1 MNSTKE
7 VVSVTRGM
15 PASDGAGVRLTRL
28 IGQPEI
34 QDLDPFLMLDF
45 FESDDPNDYIA
56 GFPPHPHRG
65 FETVTY
71 LLNGRMRH
79 QDNQGNEGV
88 IESGGVQWMTAGKG
102 VIHSEMP
109 EQENGLLRGFQL
121 WINLP
126 SHAKMSPAAYQEF
139 APDEV
144 PVETWEN
151 GTEIRVVTGK
161 TEKGTEG
168 PVKNAFVNPTYLD
181 VTLAADSE
189 FTQPLEMDS
198 HSFILVVEGSV
209 KIGNKGVLLQKGMLG
224 ILSEGDTVQVD
235 SGNTPGRFLL
245 ISGQPIRE
253 PIAKGGPFVMNTQE
267 ELHQAFD
274 DFRNNRF

>member
-7 VVSVTRGM
+7 VVKVTRGM

-45 FESDDPNDYIA
+45 FESDDPDDYIA

-109 EQENGLLRGFQL
+109 EQENGLLKGFQL

-126 SHAKMSPAAYQEF
+126 SHAKMSDPAYQEF
-139 APDEV
+139 TPDQV
-144 PVETWEN
+144 PVETRED
-151 GTEIRVVTGK
+151 GTEIRVITGT
-161 TEKGTEG
+161 TEHGTTG
-168 PVKNAFVNPTYLD
+168 PVKNAYVHPTYLD
-181 VTLAADSE
+181 VKLSADSD
-189 FTQPLEMDS
+189 FIQPLPTDS
-198 HSFILVVEGSV
+198 HSFILIIEGDV
-209 KIGNKGVLLQKGMLG
+209 KIGNNAMPLQKGMLA
-224 ILSEGDTVQVD
+224 ILSEGEQVQVV
-235 SGNTPGRFLL
+235 SGKTSGRFLL
-245 ISGQPIRE
+245 VSGQPIRE

>member
-7 VVSVTRGM
+7 VVKVTRGM

-34 QDLDPFLMLDF
+34 EDLDPFLMLDLF
-45 FESDDPNDYIA
+45 KSDDPDDYIA

-126 SHAKMSPAAYQEF
+126 SHAKMTTPAYQEF
-139 APDEV
+139 TPEQV
-144 PVETWEN
+144 PVEKWDN
-151 GTEIRVVTGK
+151 GTEIRVITGK
-161 TEKGTEG
+161 TEQGTEG
-168 PVKNAFVNPTYLD
+168 PVKNNYVNPTYLD
-181 VTLAADSE
+181 VTLSANSE
-189 FTQPLEMDS
+189 FTQPLATDS
-198 HSFILVVEGSV
+198 HSFILIIEGTV
-209 KIGNKGVLLQKGMLG
+209 KVGSKATPLEKGMLA
-224 ILSEGDTVQVD
+224 ILSEGESIQVNAGD
-235 SGNTPGRFLL
+235 KSGRFLL
-245 ISGQPIRE
+245 VSGQPIRE